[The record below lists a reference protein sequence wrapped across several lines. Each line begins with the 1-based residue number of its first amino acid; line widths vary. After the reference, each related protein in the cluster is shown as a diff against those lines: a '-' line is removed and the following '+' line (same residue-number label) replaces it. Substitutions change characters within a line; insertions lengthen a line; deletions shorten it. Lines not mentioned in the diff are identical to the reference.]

1 MKPYRRPPRPEIAL
15 VTGGA
20 GFIGT
25 HLCRALKNAGH
36 EVYSLDLKE
45 SPPSPVDGVHYIT
58 GDVRQYGPLRE
69 ILENHAISV
78 VYHLAATVSVPL
90 CQRNAPESY
99 SNNVMATLTL
109 LEACRHSSQPIR
121 FAFASSAALY
131 GTLGDHRKPLVEE
144 EIASRFQSFYAAQ
157 KHASEKMIELYH
169 AYHQIPSLI
178 FRFFNV
184 FGEGQDPDSPYS
196 GVITIFTREAQAHR
210 PLKLFHGGIQTRD
223 FIPVTEVA
231 SALTSALTL
240 PSHQWDAQVL
250 NLGSGTS
257 TSIRALAEVVRS
269 ASRAKVPL
277 VDAPPRE
284 GDVLHSLADIG
295 RARRLLGFEPSA
307 DLSEELQRLVRQD
320 DSNVLGSP
328 SSERYT
334 SRKRPNQAV
343 SEKWEVTRL

>member
-1 MKPYRRPPRPEIAL
+1 MKTNRRLHRQETVL

-45 SPPSPVDGVHYIT
+45 KPPSPIEGVNYIT

-90 CQRNAPESY
+90 CQKNAPESY
-99 SNNVMATLTL
+99 SNNVIATLTL
-109 LEACRHSSQPIR
+109 LEACRYSSQPIR

-131 GTLGDHRKPLVEE
+131 GNLGDHRKPLAEE
-144 EIASRFQSFYAAQ
+144 QIASRFQSFYAAQ

-196 GVITIFTREAQAHR
+196 GVITIFSREAQANR
-210 PLKLFHGGIQTRD
+210 PLKLYHGGIQTRD
-223 FIPVTEVA
+223 FIPVAEVA
-231 SALTSALTL
+231 RALTRALAL
-240 PSHQWDAQVL
+240 PSHQWDAQAL
-250 NLGSGTS
+250 NLGSGTA
-257 TSIRALAEVVRS
+257 TSIRALAEIVRS
-269 ASRAKVPL
+269 ASRTKIPL
-277 VDAPPRE
+277 IDAPPRE
-284 GDVLHSLADIG
+284 GDVLHSLADVR
-295 RARRLLGFEPSA
+295 RAQRLLGFQPSA
-307 DLSEELQRLVRQD
+307 ELSEELEQLV
-320 DSNVLGSP
+320 N
-328 SSERYT
+328 SERYT